1 MEEYLITIRF
11 KKKSSSNLS
20 NLNIEKKG
28 NLFFILYSLISY
40 VIINVIAIKMAL
52 PVKFFIFLTS
62 MY

>member
-52 PVKFFIFLTS
+52 SSFLLL
-62 MY
+62 